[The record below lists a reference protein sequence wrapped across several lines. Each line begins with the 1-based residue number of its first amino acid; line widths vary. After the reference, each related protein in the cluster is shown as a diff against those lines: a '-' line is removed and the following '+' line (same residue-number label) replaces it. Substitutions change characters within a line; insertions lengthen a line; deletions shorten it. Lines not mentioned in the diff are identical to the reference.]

1 MADGLEMVSNQAPMR
16 LRARVTVG
24 LLACLPLG
32 LILGCAPRGP
42 SPALVA
48 EAAKARA
55 LVQQGCYAC
64 LKESLAIYDK
74 LSSAK
79 ASVAG
84 TAEGRFDAALLLA
97 IREKE
102 LGIPGDESMGQALR
116 LLPAAL
122 ADRPPVAQDGPATV
136 SRQAV
141 YDAALLIIGDTT
153 SLDPDQR
160 ALVTGRNRPPLEP
173 DNQKRRALDAAPEND
188 LAARYVALSI
198 DCEQQKLIESVDAKT
213 LAAAYAAVPLMQFRL
228 STCGRPA
235 TPNAGALREGDPRWT
250 DTLYWEGRS
259 ELRSAIGRA
268 IDFPKVLSL
277 YGQGREAF
285 PASLMLTLAWANANL
300 ISEEFEGALA
310 GFDDVLAKY
319 PSHRDAMNGKM
330 QAQSYLLRHPDAI
343 ATATRLLELG
353 TWHIADANYWRAWN
367 RYHLKEYDA
376 AWDDVENATKGLSNS
391 RVYMLAGL
399 IAYARKDLPI
409 AVERFDRA
417 YQLDPS
423 ACDATW
429 MSGLVSIDQN
439 ELAIA
444 APKFTRGMSCFV
456 TTAGAL
462 RDDRTR
468 TEASIKQRGTPA
480 TPREQRNLDRL
491 QRDADTAD
499 EKSAQSAYNAA
510 QCYARTGEKRQALT
524 LIDVAIAHP
533 RMSEKAIA
541 MKAAIE
547 KLPN

>member
-1 MADGLEMVSNQAPMR
+1 MR
-16 LRARVTVG
+16 LRFIVIFV
-24 LLACLPLG
+24 LAA
-32 LILGCAPRGP
+32 GCAPKGP
-42 SPALVA
+42 SPTLIA

-55 LVQQGCYAC
+55 LVQQGCYTC
-64 LKESLAIYDK
+64 LKEAVAIYDK

-79 ASVAG
+79 VPVPG
-84 TAEGRFDAALLLA
+84 IDEGGFDAALLLF

-102 LGIPGDESMGQALR
+102 LGIREKSAMQF
-116 LLPAAL
+116 
-122 ADRPPVAQDGPATV
+122 RPLVPP

-141 YDAALLIIGDTT
+141 VDAVELIIGDTT

-160 ALVTGRNRPPLEP
+160 ALVPGRNRPPIEA
-173 DNQKRRALDAAPEND
+173 DNPKRRALDAAPGTD
-188 LAARYVALSI
+188 LAAKYVALSI
-198 DCEQQKLIESVDAKT
+198 DCEQQKLSETLDIKA
-213 LAAAYAAVPLMQFRL
+213 LAAAFAGVPLMQFRL

-235 TPNAGALREGDPRWT
+235 APSVGALREGDPRWT
-250 DTLYWEGRS
+250 DTLYWEGRR
-259 ELRSAIGRA
+259 ELTSSLGRA

-277 YGQGREAF
+277 YAQGREAF
-285 PASLMLTLAWANANL
+285 PNSLMLTLAWANTNL
-300 ISEEFEGALA
+300 ISEEFESALA
-310 GFDDVLAKY
+310 GFDDVLAVHAT
-319 PSHRDAMNGKM
+319 HRDAMNGKM
-330 QAQSYLLRHPDAI
+330 QAQSYLMRHSDAI

-376 AWDDVENATKGLSNS
+376 AWDDVENATRGLANG

-399 IAYARKDLPI
+399 IAYARKDLPV
-409 AVERFDRA
+409 AVQRFDRA
-417 YQLDPS
+417 YEIDPS

-429 MSGLVSIDQN
+429 MSGMVSIDQN

-456 TTAGAL
+456 SAAGAL
-462 RDDRTR
+462 RQDRAR
-468 TEASIKQRGTPA
+468 TEASIQQRGTPA

-491 QRDADTAD
+491 QRDADNAE

-510 QCYARTGEKRQALT
+510 QCYARVGKKTDALT

-533 RMSEKAIA
+533 LMREKATV

-547 KLPN
+547 KMPN